1 MPRTEPPVL
10 LVCHDVCLSMK
21 TVQGGG
27 CLGTLAPV
35 HAQATA
41 GVPSAHWAAC
51 RASGAGRASHR
62 TDHRPAR
69 RPARAHARAGR
80 ARQVS
85 PEEASR
91 RIAAINEP
99 YKQEILDGILARTP
113 DAPITVYHIGGG
125 EHAEHWWDLCGG
137 PHVASTGKINP
148 AAVDLE
154 SLAGA
159 RRMDWAVAP
168 V

>member
-1 MPRTEPPVL
+1 
-10 LVCHDVCLSMK
+10 
-21 TVQGGG
+21 
-27 CLGTLAPV
+27 V
-35 HAQATA
+35 H
-41 GVPSAHWAAC
+41 SAAC
-51 RASGAGRASHR
+51 CARGAGRASLCTHHR
-62 TDHRPAR
+62 SAR
-69 RPARAHARAGR
+69 RLTGADARARR

-159 RRMDWAVAP
+159 ASDRLGCGPAP
-168 V
+168 STSPGNLTWLPCG